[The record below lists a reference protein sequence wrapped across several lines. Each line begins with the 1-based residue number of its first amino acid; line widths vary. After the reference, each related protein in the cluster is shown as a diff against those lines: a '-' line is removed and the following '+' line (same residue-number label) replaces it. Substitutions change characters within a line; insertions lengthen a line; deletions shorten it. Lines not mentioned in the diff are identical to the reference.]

1 MFSVQHNLAAINSNR
16 QLGITTNGVKVSTER
31 LSSGYRINRAADD
44 AAGLTI
50 SEKMRSQIRGLTQ
63 ASANAQDGISL
74 VQIAEGALTEVHD
87 MLQRSNELAIKAS
100 NGTLTEADRTA
111 IDKELTELKDEIDR
125 TAQSTEF
132 NTLKLFPDNGLS
144 PRSASVME
152 TYHYEFSY
160 NLTDNTFSIGRLENA
175 GAAARGADGAVS
187 TGSVLAD
194 KIANEFVPNA
204 VTQILDAF
212 PSLKNAVG
220 SNTINMALDVSF
232 VDGPGST
239 LAYAQYTYK
248 TNSGQVTS
256 MLLKVDATDFN
267 DKDAL
272 GTGSKAEV
280 LESTLAH
287 ELMHSVMQ
295 YTMPKQMNGK
305 PGSLP
310 NWFVEGTAQ
319 LAGGGFPTGWNNGL
333 QNIAKGLADEN
344 DTSADANISKYLKSY
359 TVSGRPYGHG
369 YLAAAYAG
377 YLANGKGA
385 VTGANIAAGMD
396 NILSDILNGKSF
408 GAALKDNTG
417 LTESQ
422 LNSLFSNGNADLVD
436 FVRKL
441 SVASLGGAGSVITP
455 SLATGGTDILG
466 DTATVAPFQIDPSK
480 VFVDLE
486 SGGANVTLHI
496 GAAAEHYMKLNLYQM
511 DSKALGIENTSM
523 TTQNAARES
532 IEIFQQAI
540 GYVSSVRSYYGAA
553 QNRLEHTIANLD
565 NVVENTTA
573 AESRI
578 RDTDMATE
586 MVRFTNKQILLQAGQ
601 SMLAQANQQP
611 SMLLSLIG

>member
-1 MFSVQHNLAAINSNR
+1 
-16 QLGITTNGVKVSTER
+16 
-31 LSSGYRINRAADD
+31 
-44 AAGLTI
+44 
-50 SEKMRSQIRGLTQ
+50 
-63 ASANAQDGISL
+63 
-74 VQIAEGALTEVHD
+74 
-87 MLQRSNELAIKAS
+87 
-100 NGTLTEADRTA
+100 
-111 IDKELTELKDEIDR
+111 
-125 TAQSTEF
+125 
-132 NTLKLFPDNGLS
+132 
-144 PRSASVME
+144 
-152 TYHYEFSY
+152 
-160 NLTDNTFSIGRLENA
+160 
-175 GAAARGADGAVS
+175 
-187 TGSVLAD
+187 
-194 KIANEFVPNA
+194 
-204 VTQILDAF
+204 
-212 PSLKNAVG
+212 
-220 SNTINMALDVSF
+220 
-232 VDGPGST
+232 
-239 LAYAQYTYK
+239 
-248 TNSGQVTS
+248 
-256 MLLKVDATDFN
+256 
-267 DKDAL
+267 
-272 GTGSKAEV
+272 
-280 LESTLAH
+280 
-287 ELMHSVMQ
+287 MH
-295 YTMPKQMNGK
+295 
-305 PGSLP
+305 
-310 NWFVEGTAQ
+310 F
-319 LAGGGFPTGWNNGL
+319 
-333 QNIAKGLADEN
+333 
-344 DTSADANISKYLKSY
+344 
-359 TVSGRPYGHG
+359 H
-369 YLAAAYAG
+369 
-377 YLANGKGA
+377 
-385 VTGANIAAGMD
+385 
-396 NILSDILNGKSF
+396 KSF